1 MTDIMKWLYADY
13 IKPHIESQPKDGGEA
28 MWFDLL
34 NNNLYPQQKEAL
46 QAALDF
52 YAAQG
57 FRLGL
62 KTGLALGEDLRA
74 G

>member
-1 MTDIMKWLYADY
+1 MTDIMKWFYADY
-13 IKPHIESQPKDGGEA
+13 IKPHIESQPKDAGES

-34 NNNLYPQQKEAL
+34 NNDLYPQQKEAL
-46 QAALDF
+46 QAALAF

-62 KTGLALGEDLRA
+62 KTGLTLGEDLRMV
-74 G
+74 